1 MRVRENMKYNIGIKY
16 CGGCNPRYER
26 VNTKNS
32 LEKKIKE
39 LFERKKSSVNLG
51 YAREN
56 EFYHC
61 LLLIGGCGNCCMSF
75 EEYDT
80 ACILRIK
87 NEKDENKVLNELEK
101 LFWVS

>member
-1 MRVRENMKYNIGIKY
+1 MKYNIGIKY
-16 CGGCNPRYER
+16 CGGCNPRYDR

-32 LEKKIKE
+32 LEKKIRE

-80 ACILRIK
+80 IDRSFEAAFLKSIRCLWILILI
-87 NEKDENKVLNELEK
+87 NLVI
-101 LFWVS
+101 